1 MPRRFAVAA
10 ALVAAFGVSGCVR
23 MLSAPSEAPA
33 YYTQVTDKGWLY
45 AHNWAGTPCFTIE
58 LLGETWRLA
67 KSDPEKITW
76 IRGDEVLSI
85 MLEDNR
91 KLRFAVAKMLPE
103 DTLRAYLGY
112 QAEIIQPLFDYQV
125 IHPPKFTAEYDGTWM
140 GWGWE
145 GKGGKRR
152 GVRAGIPADQ
162 KHVVMSLWQDPYVI
176 SFDWGGKGAT
186 QATEPTLEMVMMLE
200 TLEFHPECFGG
211 RPPSRKPAAT
221 GGRPYAGTD
230 FNDELEKGE
239 GGDGF
244 SGRPSTRPR
253 R

>member
-10 ALVAAFGVSGCVR
+10 ALVAAFSASGCVR
-23 MLSAPSEAPA
+23 LLSAPSEAPA

-45 AHNWAGTPCFTIE
+45 AHNWAGAPCFTIE

-76 IRGDEVLSI
+76 VRGEEVLSI

-91 KLRFAVAKMLPE
+91 KLGFAVAKMLPE
-103 DTLRAYLGY
+103 DALRAYLGY
-112 QAEIIQPLFDYQV
+112 QAEIIRPLFEFQI
-125 IHPPKFTAEYDGTWM
+125 IHPPKFTTEYDGTWM

-162 KHVVMSLWQDPYVI
+162 KHVVMSLWQDPYVM
-176 SFDWGGKGAT
+176 SFDWGGKGT
-186 QATEPTLEMVMMLE
+186 TGATEPTLEMVMMLE

-221 GGRPYAGTD
+221 GGRPYRGSD
-230 FNDELEKGE
+230 FSDELEKGE

-244 SGRPSTRPR
+244 SPSTPTRPR